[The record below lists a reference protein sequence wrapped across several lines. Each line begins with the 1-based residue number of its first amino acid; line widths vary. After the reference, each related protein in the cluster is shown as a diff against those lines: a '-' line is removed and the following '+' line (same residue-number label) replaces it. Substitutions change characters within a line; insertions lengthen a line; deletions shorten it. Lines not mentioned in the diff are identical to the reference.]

1 MVGVIFALLVPLQY
15 QFGSILINKYQNEYQ
30 PIFALLFD
38 VIRELNSWFLDKFIP
53 HVATGDETSAHYV
66 GACAIGIAHTVM
78 ICYFLGSS
86 ATLETSLLLI
96 ALDFFINI
104 YLTLRIVWIK
114 KRRPK
119 NIQKQ
124 IELLQELARN
134 ESIEFIVPIAF
145 LIAFVLAYYGP
156 NSELIGDA
164 GATIWQFVAVE
175 DIKETLK
182 MILLFFSI
190 DLCSSVVSAIIL
202 WVFCKI
208 SLFRACI
215 ALQAEYGKVM
225 GTWTGICLL
234 TVSRMEF
241 FQNDLNC

>member
-1 MVGVIFALLVPLQY
+1 MLASVLL
-15 QFGSILINKYQNEYQ
+15 NKYQNEYQ
-30 PIFALLFD
+30 PVFVLLFD
-38 VIRELNSWFLDKFIP
+38 VLRELNSWVLSKITNQT
-53 HVATGDETSAHYV
+53 ATGDESGAQFVSSCSV
-66 GACAIGIAHTVM
+66 GISHTVM
-78 ICYFLGSS
+78 LCYFMGSS

-96 ALDFFINI
+96 GLDFFINI
-104 YLTLRIVWIK
+104 YLTLRIVWIT
-114 KRRPK
+114 KRRPE
-119 NIQKQ
+119 NIEKQ
-124 IELLQELARN
+124 IDLLQELARN
-134 ESIEFIVPIAF
+134 ELIEFIAPLSF
-145 LIAFVLAYYGP
+145 LIAFVFAYYGP
-156 NSELIGDA
+156 NSELIGDV
-164 GATIWQFVAVE
+164 GATIWQFVEVE
-175 DIKETLK
+175 DIKETISI
-182 MILLFFSI
+182 ILLFFSI